1 MKVDFIDKM
10 GSDLSVVNAARVSF
24 AKVKKDLDAK
34 DDKLIKYLAHWG
46 HWSPFAHATMS
57 FRIKAPI
64 FVARQLVKHQV
75 GLSWNEVS
83 RRYVDNQPEFYMIDE
98 WRSRPDKSI
107 KQGSGDR
114 VIKYDIN
121 HAVNIAKET
130 YNDMLEEGIA
140 PEMARMILP
149 QNMMTEWIW
158 SGSVYAFSRVCNLR
172 TKSNAQ
178 KETGSVAEQMANI
191 MREHFPLCSKYLL
204 DD

>member
-1 MKVDFIDKM
+1 MNVDFIDKM

-24 AKVKKDLDAK
+24 AKIKNKLDDK
-34 DDKLIKYLAHWG
+34 DDKLIKYLSLHG
-46 HWSPFAHATMS
+46 HWSPFAHASIS
-57 FRIKAPI
+57 FRIKAPV

-83 RRYVDNQPEFYMIDE
+83 RRYVDDQPEFYMIDE

-107 KQGSGDR
+107 KQGSGDK

-121 HAVNIAKET
+121 HTVNVAKET

-140 PEMARMILP
+140 PEMARMVLP
-149 QNMMTEWIW
+149 QNMITEWIW

-172 TKSNAQ
+172 NKSNAQ
-178 KETGSVAEQMANI
+178 VETRMVTQQIAKHMED
-191 MREHFPLCSKYLL
+191 HFPICSRYLL
-204 DD
+204 DV

>member
-1 MKVDFIDKM
+1 MNVDFIDKM

-24 AKVKKDLDAK
+24 AKIKNKLDDK
-34 DDKLIKYLAHWG
+34 DDKLIKYLSLHG
-46 HWSPFAHATMS
+46 HWSPFAHASIS
-57 FRIKAPI
+57 FRIKAPV

-83 RRYVDNQPEFYMIDE
+83 RRYVDDQPEFYMIDE

-107 KQGSGDR
+107 KQGSGDK

-121 HAVNIAKET
+121 HTINVAKET

-140 PEMARMILP
+140 PEMARMVLP

-172 TKSNAQ
+172 NKSNAQ
-178 KETGSVAEQMANI
+178 VETRMVTQQIAKHMED
-191 MREHFPLCSKYLL
+191 HFPICSRYLL
-204 DD
+204 DV